1 MERSL
6 YLEHDGKVLLVD
18 LDGVGPHKAVMGRVG
33 DVILRLPTEE
43 EVRSMGIEWDERRV
57 NRVKFGEEIL
67 DVVYALPRIEWPE
80 KWTWKDALISDGCVD
95 PLARECVYRSMHRV
109 VSKVMIVNSKSQV
122 LMAKVS
128 RGFFKGYWTLPGGF
142 VDYGEHPREAAVRE
156 AMEELGIEILIDDPK
171 GENGEAFGED
181 DGAIIRE
188 EIFNE
193 DGINWVSFTYRCKGE
208 FEDSEIVPKDDE
220 IEEARWFSKKDAL
233 GVAVSIF
240 DIEAIST
247 IE

>member
-1 MERSL
+1 
-6 YLEHDGKVLLVD
+6 
-18 LDGVGPHKAVMGRVG
+18 
-33 DVILRLPTEE
+33 
-43 EVRSMGIEWDERRV
+43 
-57 NRVKFGEEIL
+57 
-67 DVVYALPRIEWPE
+67 
-80 KWTWKDALISDGCVD
+80 
-95 PLARECVYRSMHRV
+95 MHRV